1 VKIALVQTVHFKG
14 RETFMTTRRT
24 FAHGALSLALAVLVL
39 TTMAPASRAQDL
51 AAPAGEV
58 VLTIEGKIGRQNAPG
73 QADFDL
79 DMLRAMPKV
88 TFRTTSPWTE
98 GAAEFEGVLLA
109 DVFKAVAASGTSIKA
124 TALNDYIADVDLA
137 TVVSAGAILAYRI
150 NGADLSVRDK
160 GPLWIMFPFDDKPD
174 LKSELIYSQSVWQLR
189 KMTVLD

>member
-1 VKIALVQTVHFKG
+1 
-14 RETFMTTRRT
+14 MTSRRT
-24 FAHGALSLALAVLVL
+24 FLDWSLRLTLAALVL
-39 TTMAPASRAQDL
+39 PALAPASRAAEL
-51 AAPAGEV
+51 AAPAGDV
-58 VLTIEGKIGRQNAPG
+58 VLTIDGKIGRQNAPG

-98 GAAEFEGVLLA
+98 GPAEFEGVLLA
-109 DVFKAVAASGTSIKA
+109 DVFKAVAASGKSIKA

-137 TVVSAGAILAYRI
+137 TVVSAGAILAYRM

-160 GPLWIMFPFDDKPD
+160 GPLWIMFPFDEKPE

-189 KMTVLD
+189 KITFLE